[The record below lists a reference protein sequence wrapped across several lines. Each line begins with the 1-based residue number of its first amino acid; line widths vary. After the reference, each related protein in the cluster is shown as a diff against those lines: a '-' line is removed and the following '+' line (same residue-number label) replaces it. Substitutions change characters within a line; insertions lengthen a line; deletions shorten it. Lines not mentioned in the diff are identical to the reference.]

1 MDPAEQHMQTAERQK
16 RASVV
21 PMLPRMPAPS
31 LVPPEPPR
39 QAQTEPCEAGEE
51 PGYGHGV

>member
-16 RASVV
+16 GASVV
-21 PMLPRMPAPS
+21 PMLPRMPVPRP
-31 LVPPEPPR
+31 VPPEPPR
-39 QAQTEPCEAGEE
+39 QAQTEPSEAGEE